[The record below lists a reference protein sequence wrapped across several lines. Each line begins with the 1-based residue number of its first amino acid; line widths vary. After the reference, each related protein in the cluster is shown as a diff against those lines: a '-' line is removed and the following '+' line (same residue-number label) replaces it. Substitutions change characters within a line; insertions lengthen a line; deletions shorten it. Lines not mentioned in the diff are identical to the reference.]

1 MRVCGDQARVR
12 QVLVNLIGNGLKFT
26 HRGEVRVDVDVDP
39 DADAGTRLR
48 ITVRDTG
55 IGMSEHQ
62 IERIFLPF
70 TQANASTTRTYG
82 GSGLGLSICRRIADH
97 LGGTLEVESTLGLG
111 SVFTFTVPVGPA
123 EPGNPSATQQAGP
136 DRSALRVL
144 LAEDDVVNQ
153 MVAVRMLG
161 RLGVR
166 AEVVAD
172 GQQAVDAVRATG
184 YDLVLMDVHMPR
196 MDGVEATRGIHG
208 LGLPSTPLVVAL
220 TANALEGDRERL
232 LAAGMDG
239 YLSKPVTLAALA
251 ELLDRV
257 ALGEMD
263 RTSHAGAAG
272 A

>member
-1 MRVCGDQARVR
+1 MR

-172 GQQAVDAVRATG
+172 GHRRRRGPRDRLRPGVDGRA
-184 YDLVLMDVHMPR
+184 HAA
-196 MDGVEATRGIHG
+196 DGRGG
-208 LGLPSTPLVVAL
+208 
-220 TANALEGDRERL
+220 GDQGHPPARP
-232 LAAGMDG
+232 AQHSAGGGADG
-239 YLSKPVTLAALA
+239 QRP
-251 ELLDRV
+251 
-257 ALGEMD
+257 
-263 RTSHAGAAG
+263 
-272 A
+272 